1 MTWNIPQASDKHA
14 ARDAAH
20 GQAAGGRRG
29 RAAVAAAAARAGVGA
44 ARRQQEGLQP
54 LAQGRARQAGHVHA
68 GLTLTLYIFII
79 VMDAKLAPFCE
90 LTKTISNNWK

>member
-1 MTWNIPQASDKHA
+1 MTWNISQASDKHA

-44 ARRQQEGLQP
+44 ARRQQEGVQP
-54 LAQGRARQAGHVHA
+54 LAQGRARQAGHVHP
-68 GLTLTLYIFII
+68 GLTLTLYIFLI
-79 VMDAKLAPFCE
+79 VMEAKLAHFCD
-90 LTKTISNNWK
+90 LKKTSNNW